1 MQVSKPPARN
11 KVSAPT
17 VFLLNVASNEPSDP
31 AASVP
36 QSLSLVAFKDDM
48 QFSFVID
55 NSVWRTYGSPWLEM
69 SAQGKLGT
77 LSLDACRCFAQ
88 TVFGKHYFQKDIEV
102 QGLTLYG
109 QTVRMLS
116 HELSA
121 IPKRPGTEELISPIL
136 LLLMHAST
144 SDDRNASYA
153 HVMGLIKV
161 MQYCQ
166 PARFSKMPLR
176 LVFESSR
183 STLVGT
189 PVCEVLRRIELI
201 HF

>member
-11 KVSAPT
+11 KAIPPIVIH
-17 VFLLNVASNEPSDP
+17 LNSASNDPSDP
-31 AASVP
+31 AATVP
-36 QSLSLVAFKDDM
+36 QSLTLVAFTDDI

-55 NSVWRTYGSPWLEM
+55 NSVWRTYGWPWLEM

-88 TVFGKHYFQKDIEV
+88 TVFGKHYYQKDIEV

-109 QTVRMLS
+109 QTVRTLS
-116 HELSA
+116 QELTQ
-121 IPKRPGTEELISPIL
+121 IPARPGAEELISPIL

-144 SDDRNASYA
+144 SEDRNASTA
-153 HVMGLIKV
+153 HVMGLIRV

-166 PARFSKMPLR
+166 PSRFAKLPLR

-189 PVCEVLRRIELI
+189 
-201 HF
+201 